1 MDSLKSQAV
10 LVSSQFQDQSLNF
23 VVAGFS
29 FASAIAW
36 MDAVRW
42 LISTIIKVPKNGG
55 LYFILTAVLTTLLAI
70 VVYLGLAQISPSV
83 RQPQQPVFA
92 VTR

>member
-83 RQPQQPVFA
+83 RPPQQPVFA

>member
-1 MDSLKSQAV
+1 MDSLKTQAV

-29 FASAIAW
+29 FAAAIAW

-42 LISTIIKVPKNGG
+42 IISTIIKVPKNGG
-55 LYFILTAVLTTLLAI
+55 LYFVLTAILTTLLAV
-70 VVYLGLAQISPSV
+70 VVYLGLAKLSPQV
-83 RQPQQPVFA
+83 KPPQQPVFA
-92 VTR
+92 VTA

>member
-10 LVSSQFQDQSLNF
+10 IMSSQFQDQSLNF

-42 LISTIIKVPKNGG
+42 LISQIIKVPKNGG
-55 LYFILTAVLTTLLAI
+55 LYFMLTALLTTLLAI
-70 VVYLGLAQISPSV
+70 VVFMVLSKLSPKV
-83 RQPQQPVFA
+83 KPPQAPVYA
-92 VTR
+92 VTA

>member
-1 MDSLKSQAV
+1 MDALKTQAV

-29 FASAIAW
+29 FAAAIAW

-42 LISTIIKVPKNGG
+42 VISTIIKVPKNGG
-55 LYFILTAVLTTLLAI
+55 LYFVLTAVLTTLLAV
-70 VVYLGLAQISPSV
+70 VVYLGLAKLSPQV
-83 RQPQQPVFA
+83 KPPQQPVFA
-92 VTR
+92 VTA

>member
-70 VVYLGLAQISPSV
+70 MVYLGLAQISPSV
-83 RQPQQPVFA
+83 RPPQQPVFA

>member
-70 VVYLGLAQISPSV
+70 MVYLGLAQLSPSV
-83 RQPQQPVFA
+83 RPPQQPVFA
-92 VTR
+92 VTK

>member
-1 MDSLKSQAV
+1 MDSLKTQAV

-70 VVYLGLAQISPSV
+70 TVYLGLATLSPSV
-83 RQPQQPVFA
+83 RSPQQPVFA

>member
-1 MDSLKSQAV
+1 MDSLKTQAV

-55 LYFILTAVLTTLLAI
+55 LYFILTAVLTTILAI
-70 VVYLGLAQISPSV
+70 VVYLGLAKLSPAV
-83 RQPQQPVFA
+83 RPPQQPVFA
-92 VTR
+92 VTA